1 MFKASTV
8 MAKKPYSREQGR
20 TMGESLIRKL
30 GQKPSACWL
39 FCEPGDHMPDLVA
52 GVAASVGTPQMLGCT
67 TDGEISSDGFS
78 TESAVL
84 AGVVSDQISF
94 QVTSASGLKAN
105 SEKVGKDL
113 AQKFPSNTTHVQI
126 FSDGLTGNGS
136 AILRGMN
143 SILGPKVTVSGGTAG
158 DARKFEQTW
167 QFYGSRVLSDA
178 AVAISFSGDFHV
190 GTGVRTGWQAMGLP
204 KTATRAVGNVV
215 YELDGEPA
223 LQVYKKYLGRDADR
237 LPAVGVEY
245 PLGVVNERGLLDAE
259 DPVLRATMAINERDG
274 SITFAGEI
282 PQGAKVVLTSGGGR
296 ERVLAA
302 SEEAASLARSALAP
316 AKPAMAFIYTCLA
329 RKILLGLST
338 KEETN
343 RIRKV
348 LGADVPVVGFYTY
361 GEYCPGKP
369 NERCQLHNET
379 VTVTAIGLR

>member
-1 MFKASTV
+1 
-8 MAKKPYSREQGR
+8 
-20 TMGESLIRKL
+20 MGT
-30 GQKPSACWL
+30 A
-39 FCEPGDHMPDLVA
+39 
-52 GVAASVGTPQMLGCT
+52 QMLGCT

-78 TESAVL
+78 IESAVL

-94 QVTSASGLKAN
+94 RVASASGLKAN

-113 AQKFPSNTTHVQI
+113 AQKLPSNAKHVQI

-143 SILGPKVTVSGGTAG
+143 SVLGATVTISGGTAG
-158 DARKFEQTW
+158 DARKFRQTW
-167 QFYGSRVLSDA
+167 QISGGRVLSDA
-178 AVAISFSGDFHV
+178 VVAISFSGDFHV

-223 LQVYKKYLGRDADR
+223 LEIYKKYLGRDADR
-237 LPAVGVEY
+237 LPSVGVEY

-259 DPVLRATMAINERDG
+259 DPVLRATMAVNEQDG

-302 SEEAASLARSALAP
+302 SEEAAKMAKSTLFDT
-316 AKPAMAFIYTCLA
+316 KPAMAFIYTCMA

-343 RIRKV
+343 RIRRV
-348 LGADVPVVGFYTY
+348 FGEDIPVVGFYTY